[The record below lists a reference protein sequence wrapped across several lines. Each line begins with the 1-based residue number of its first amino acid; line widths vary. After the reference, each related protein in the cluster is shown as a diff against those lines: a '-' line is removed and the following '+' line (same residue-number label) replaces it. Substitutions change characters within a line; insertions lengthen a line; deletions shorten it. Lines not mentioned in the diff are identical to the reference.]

1 MDFPEPGFIRVEINM
16 LIKEE
21 EYRAM
26 IDRYVINY
34 LKASYPESISL
45 SALKAWNV
53 VNWPPLLLYA
63 DFTFDMYWKPLV
75 FAL

>member
-1 MDFPEPGFIRVEINM
+1 MYTYSLVFVDTDVMDSPEPGFIRVEIDM

-45 SALKAWNV
+45 SALKA
-53 VNWPPLLLYA
+53 
-63 DFTFDMYWKPLV
+63 
-75 FAL
+75 